1 MKVTRQSIQ
10 NKQSW
15 PGYHVPDYDAGA
27 IAQATKKQPQ
37 WLHFGPGNIFR
48 IFPAVLCQRL
58 IEAGRMSTGIL
69 CCESYDEQVVTR
81 CLQPNENLTVAVTMH
96 ADGSFDKEIVASI
109 ADSLLLSRDENELQ
123 RIFEAPSLQM
133 VSFTITEKGYAM
145 SPAVQRDAENPPKE
159 SQTLL
164 GKLTRLCVHRGR
176 TCGRPLALVSM
187 DNCSRNGEKLQSAVL
202 KVLRAWR
209 EKGFITEQDEAYV
222 SEKISF
228 PWTMI
233 DKITP
238 RPSEAVREAL
248 EQDGLESMDIVV
260 TDKHTYTAAFVNAEK
275 TQYLV
280 VEDDFPNG
288 RPPLEEA
295 GVIMTDRETV
305 SRVETMK
312 VGTCLNP
319 LHTCLAVYGCLLGY
333 ETIAAEMQDPLL
345 RRLVERLSEESMPYV
360 VDPGVI
366 DPQAFLR
373 EVLTQRLPN
382 PFMPDT
388 PQRIA
393 TDTSQKISVR
403 FGGTLKAAGV
413 AASRFT
419 VIPLALAGWLR
430 YLLGVDDEGQP
441 MTLSPDPLLSAL
453 QKQWPAACSGRLGE
467 IDEASLRGL
476 LTDAAIFGVDL
487 YACGLAERVL
497 DFLRELSQG
506 PGAVRQTLSRY
517 VR

>member
-109 ADSLLLSRDENELQ
+109 ADSLLLSRDEDELQ

-145 SPAVQRDAENPPKE
+145 SPAVRRDAENPPKE

-248 EQDGLESMDIVV
+248 EQDGLEAWI
-260 TDKHTYTAAFVNAEK
+260 
-275 TQYLV
+275 L
-280 VEDDFPNG
+280 
-288 RPPLEEA
+288 
-295 GVIMTDRETV
+295 
-305 SRVETMK
+305 
-312 VGTCLNP
+312 
-319 LHTCLAVYGCLLGY
+319 
-333 ETIAAEMQDPLL
+333 
-345 RRLVERLSEESMPYV
+345 
-360 VDPGVI
+360 
-366 DPQAFLR
+366 
-373 EVLTQRLPN
+373 
-382 PFMPDT
+382 
-388 PQRIA
+388 
-393 TDTSQKISVR
+393 
-403 FGGTLKAAGV
+403 
-413 AASRFT
+413 
-419 VIPLALAGWLR
+419 W
-430 YLLGVDDEGQP
+430 
-441 MTLSPDPLLSAL
+441 
-453 QKQWPAACSGRLGE
+453 
-467 IDEASLRGL
+467 
-476 LTDAAIFGVDL
+476 
-487 YACGLAERVL
+487 
-497 DFLRELSQG
+497 
-506 PGAVRQTLSRY
+506 
-517 VR
+517 